1 MSKPAIEGSHKH
13 LWDMTFGTAAKIPEY
28 MKQFGYKCPTS
39 IYGGPLQ
46 YALKT
51 SLTPFEFWGSKPD
64 TLDDINNMMTGI
76 RHSRP
81 SWIEWFP
88 VNEQLLDG
96 YRQDTTLLVDVGGGW
111 GHDVVAFQK
120 KHAPNA
126 KLALQDL
133 PHVIINA
140 QNLPLNVECS
150 EHDFFAR
157 EQPIRGKKIWVNEGL
172 GIG

>member
-1 MSKPAIEGSHKH
+1 MIKPAIEGSHKH

-28 MKQFGYKCPTS
+28 MKHFGYKCPTS
-39 IYGGPLQ
+39 IHGGPLQ

-64 TLDDINNMMTGI
+64 TLDDFNNMMTGI

-96 YRQDTTLLVDVGGGW
+96 YRQDTALLVDVGGGW

-120 KHAPNA
+120 QHATNA
-126 KLALQDL
+126 KLVLQDL

-140 QNLPLNVECS
+140 PNLPLNVKCS

-157 EQPIRGKKIWVNEGL
+157 EQPIRGKKTWVNEGL